1 MSANRLLADLMDDD
15 DDDSRD
21 DDDDAPEQSA
31 KEPWEGSI
39 PQKMGFLRRDAQDEL
54 DPTCKKQILQKVAE
68 LQAEVGEMHT
78 VDVQSLG
85 EQTAFVRPF
94 RDGILHWCEA
104 HAGVDYVELIC
115 HPDGSACID
124 VVPAS
129 RNSTGQKIRI
139 NINWVDM

>member
-1 MSANRLLADLMDDD
+1 MSANRLFSDLMEDDD
-15 DDDSRD
+15 DDDS
-21 DDDDAPEQSA
+21 PEQESKPA
-31 KEPWEGSI
+31 EEPWEGSK
-39 PQKMGFLRRDAQDEL
+39 PQKLGMLKRDAREEL

-68 LQAEVGEMHT
+68 LQAEVGEMHE
-78 VDVQSLG
+78 VDVEELA

-94 RDGILHWCEA
+94 RDGLLHWCEA
-104 HAGVDYVELIC
+104 HAGIDYVELIC

-139 NINWVDM
+139 NINFVDM